1 MSALIS
7 AVSAFWNRLPVPPQH
22 AVPMLAGILVQ
33 RATPRARLPAGAA
46 PVGWPALTAG
56 VVLNAWAVSA
66 RGGGDLEHPDQL
78 VTSGPYALTRHPM
91 YDGWMLL
98 HVGLGLVARSPWV
111 LASVPTVL
119 LVRRREIP
127 REEQRLAA
135 QFGDDWTAYAERVP
149 GSLLDRVEP
158 MLAVC
163 SASSRRSA
171 RPRVPPSG
179 EQGRRGTS
187 GEPS

>member
-1 MSALIS
+1 
-7 AVSAFWNRLPVPPQH
+7 
-22 AVPMLAGILVQ
+22 MLAGILVQ

-46 PVGWPALTAG
+46 LVGWPVLTAG

-66 RGGGDLEHPDQL
+66 RGGEDLEHPDQL

-111 LASVPTVL
+111 LASVPTAL

-135 QFGDDWTAYAERVP
+135 QFGDDWTAYAQRVP

-158 MLAVC
+158 MLALC
-163 SASSRRSA
+163 S
-171 RPRVPPSG
+171 V
-179 EQGRRGTS
+179 EM
-187 GEPS
+187 E